1 MSLLNEDKARI
12 QKQMALMRCK
22 TNLDMSVQV
31 PGPEE
36 EDLESSEEHYSDSEG
51 AQANENNFNML
62 SELKKQCE
70 ASLDGSFDDD
80 LPYNE

>member
-31 PGPEE
+31 TGPEE
-36 EDLESSEEHYSDSEG
+36 EDEEDEESGEEHKSDSEG
-51 AQANENNFNML
+51 AQANENINMF
-62 SELKKQCE
+62 SELK
-70 ASLDGSFDDD
+70 
-80 LPYNE
+80 